1 MHERTR
7 RVGGGIVNLLDI
19 GCCSLC
25 GVDCSVSA
33 LEFLNGEELCPRC
46 FIGGAAYEL
55 TVSHDVFTCSDPAE
69 RIHKIRKIYKCSL
82 RYAWE
87 INKLL

>member
-1 MHERTR
+1 M
-7 RVGGGIVNLLDI
+7 NLLDV

-25 GVDCSVSA
+25 GVGCSVDS
-33 LEFLNGEELCPRC
+33 LENLNGEELCVRC

-55 TVSHDVFTCSDPAE
+55 SVSDDVLPSDPAE

>member
-1 MHERTR
+1 M
-7 RVGGGIVNLLDI
+7 NLLEI
-19 GCCSLC
+19 GFCELC
-25 GVDCSVSA
+25 GDECGMGS
-33 LEFLNGEELCPRC
+33 LEILNGEELCARC

-55 TVSHDVFTCSDPAE
+55 DVSNFVLTCSDPAE

-87 INKLL
+87 IEKLI